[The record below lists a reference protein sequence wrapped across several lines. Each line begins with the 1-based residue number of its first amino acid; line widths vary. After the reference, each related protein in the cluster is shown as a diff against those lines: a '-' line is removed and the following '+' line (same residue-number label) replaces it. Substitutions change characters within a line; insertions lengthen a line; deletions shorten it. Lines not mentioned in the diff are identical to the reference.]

1 MSQLGSHYP
10 NGGDEPIT
18 NSTHPTRM
26 YPGHSKSSLAHSV
39 MTTAPLICAND
50 SANATRHRVCQD
62 IWSNG
67 DVPKT
72 LDSHPQA

>member
-26 YPGHSKSSLAHSV
+26 YPGHSKFSPAHSV
-39 MTTAPLICAND
+39 MMSAPLIRADN
-50 SANATRHRVCQD
+50 SVIVMRRRVCQD

-67 DVPKT
+67 DIPKT
-72 LDSHPQA
+72 PDSHPQA